1 MEYKKRG
8 LNNAFKNVV
17 MPVKIDYINSNKS
30 VLEQFINSNYY
41 LNMCNACKVN
51 IHNRN
56 IYKDE
61 YPKITM
67 KNSIDKLEFD
77 REQTEI
83 QLQKISNACDEI
95 EKVREEVLSKGF
107 DFQIKEMFDST
118 IKNFNK
124 EYEYTEQ
131 ILEEINTSL
140 EFERDRLN

>member
-1 MEYKKRG
+1 MV
-8 LNNAFKNVV
+8 LNNACKNKKVV
-17 MPVKIDYINSNKS
+17 VVPVIIDYENSNKE
-30 VLEQFINSNYY
+30 VLEKFYKSNAFINS
-41 LNMCNACKVN
+41 CNACLVN
-51 IHNRN
+51 IPKQN
-56 IYKDE
+56 IYKLQ

-140 EFERDRLN
+140 EFERDRL